1 MWTVQFR
8 ITILIEM
15 SKMVTETTYLLGS
28 NVFYGIIYER
38 GTGLNE
44 PVKDLQRLVKL
55 HFMIVQYSTV

>member
-1 MWTVQFR
+1 
-8 ITILIEM
+8 M